1 MSSNLLPLSYK
12 SILSVALPMM
22 VSGFIQSIVL
32 ITDSAF
38 ISRYSIEGFDA
49 VGNAGLAYIT
59 FYMMMLG
66 MSDGAQILMARRI
79 GESRSDQLGR
89 ILNAT
94 WIILGILAVI
104 FFVVL
109 TLYIPSWISSYSRN
123 QEVARLQGEF
133 LQHRSFA
140 LFFCMI
146 TLGFQSFYL
155 ARGKS
160 WVVLISAIITAS
172 TNILFDYLLI
182 FGIGIFPEMGV
193 AGAATASSIADG
205 LGMVFLVIFT
215 ISSKENK
222 SYNLFGSIKGVWFE
236 LKELI
241 SIGTPLL
248 LQGFSAL
255 FTWTLFFT
263 WIEQMGKYQLTV
275 SQNIRSI
282 YFLAFVPIWGFA
294 GTTKTYISQY
304 IGAAKQ
310 QELPRIQR
318 RIQLLTLL
326 FMLLT
331 FHGAIFYPETL
342 ISIINPHEQYLKDSS
357 AILRL
362 IAGSIL
368 LYALVSVYFQTIHGS
383 GNTVASMTIEIISV
397 GVYTLSVYLF
407 IKVWAFDIYHV
418 WTVEYIYFGT
428 MGLLSYLYLTLF
440 SWNNKR
446 I

>member
-1 MSSNLLPLSYK
+1 
-12 SILSVALPMM
+12 MM

-32 ITDSAF
+32 ITDSAY

-109 TLYIPSWISSYSRN
+109 TLYIPSWISSYSLN

-397 GVYTLSVYLF
+397 GIYTLSVYLF